1 MAQLAAVVD
10 YVSGAALIAER
21 VPEKAQFGGAAGNRF
36 LNLITTPLT
45 GNMRYTAYKGD
56 GTMNNGWPAR
66 SQWLDFRT
74 LWFINQQTHIN
85 KICDNSAAESG
96 DLYRAIYAASQS
108 TGVDPRFILAIIV
121 RPPQHWQFKDPA
133 KTLSR

>member
-21 VPEKAQFGGAAGNRF
+21 VPEKAQFRGAAGNRF
-36 LNLITTPLT
+36 LNFITTPLT

-56 GTMNNGWPAR
+56 GSMKDGWPAR

-85 KICDNSAAESG
+85 KICDNSAAESA
-96 DLYRAIYAASQS
+96 DLYKAIYAASQT
-108 TGVDPRFILAIIV
+108 TGVDPRFILAVIV
-121 RPPQHWQFKDPA
+121 RPPKPLPIIHPA
-133 KTLSR
+133 DTSSR